1 MLVNYIRAIILY
13 IIILIVMRLM
23 GKREIGQLQ
32 PFEFVISLMI
42 ANLATIPMSDTGV
55 PILDGIVPM
64 LGLLTVHLLIA
75 LLNLKS
81 ARFRF
86 AICGK
91 PNILVYRGKIDENAL
106 EKERFTVSEL
116 EERLREKDIFSFA
129 DVEYVILETNG
140 DISVILKPE
149 KRNVTLEDMQID
161 GEYLGI
167 PYNLVLDGNVMSD
180 NLKAIGKDYK
190 WLEKQIK
197 KFKTTP
203 ENTLIATIDAKG
215 NFFCQEKEK
224 SKTKNKLMKG

>member
-1 MLVNYIRAIILY
+1 MLVNFIRAIILY
-13 IIILIVMRLM
+13 IIILIIMRLM

-64 LGLLTVHLLIA
+64 LGLLAMHLIIT

-149 KRNVTLEDMQID
+149 KRNVTLEDMNIQA
-161 GEYLGI
+161 EYTGI
-167 PYNLVLDGNVMSD
+167 PYNLILDGNVMSD
-180 NLKAIGKDYK
+180 NLRAIGKDYK

-197 KFKTTP
+197 KFGIKP

-215 NFFCQEKEK
+215 DFFCQEK
-224 SKTKNKLMKG
+224 